1 MPRIANRLLTL
12 ALSVSA
18 AAGLLAGTPA
28 FAAVQSDG
36 LSRQSELS
44 LNASVEVPAAAA
56 RALSAGAA
64 FSVAGVEAS
73 AEGVTLTVSAVG
85 IGTSFAVTLSA
96 QAAKRL
102 GLRVGQALTVSAVA
116 GGWLLSGADGGA
128 LCFIPDERARA
139 LMHSERI
146 GA

>member
-1 MPRIANRLLTL
+1 MCPL

-18 AAGLLAGTPA
+18 AVGLLAGTPA

-44 LNASVEVPAAAA
+44 LNASVEVPVAAA
-56 RALSAGAA
+56 RALSAGAK

-85 IGTSFAVTLSA
+85 LGTSFAVVLSA
-96 QAAKRL
+96 QAVKQL
-102 GLRVGQALTVSAVA
+102 GLKVGQALTVSAVA
-116 GGWLLSGADGGA
+116 GGWLLSGTDGDPF
-128 LCFIPDERARA
+128 CFIPNERARA

>member
-1 MPRIANRLLTL
+1 MFPL

-36 LSRQSELS
+36 LSHQSELS
-44 LNASVEVPAAAA
+44 LNASVEVPVAATH
-56 RALSAGAA
+56 ALSAGAK

-73 AEGVTLTVSAVG
+73 AKGVTLTVSAVG
-85 IGTSFAVTLSA
+85 FGTSFAVVLSA
-96 QAAKRL
+96 QAVKQL

-116 GGWLLSGADGGA
+116 GGWLLSGADGNPF
-128 LCFIPDERARA
+128 CFIPNEPART

-146 GA
+146 DA

>member
-1 MPRIANRLLTL
+1 MPGIASRLLTL

-36 LSRQSELS
+36 LSRQSGLS

-56 RALSAGAA
+56 HALSAGAR

-85 IGTSFAVTLSA
+85 LGTSFTVALSA
-96 QAAKRL
+96 QAIERL
-102 GLRVGQALTVSAVA
+102 GLKVGQAVTVSAVA
-116 GGWLLSGADGGA
+116 GGWLLSGGGSEPF
-128 LCFIPDERARA
+128 CFIPDERTRA
-139 LMHSERI
+139 LLHSERI